1 MTASKAADDAFNDKN
16 AKGVF
21 EQYQKAYDAQR
32 QVEHYRNV
40 LKTHFTTSIA
50 GTNDLAAELAYSR
63 AESSVESYLVTAT
76 KAFENAKRH
85 KAVVEFLQR
94 GTGWSQEAETP
105 VLSDAETKRQEAIA
119 DAQAARDAAN
129 RAITKA
135 ARLRQDADALAEKAY
150 AIQETAK
157 TKVGSEKDAEMQ
169 RFREMTVDLPEAL
182 QSAKKAEQDAKE
194 ADDLAI
200 VRANDA
206 GIPSQDLQQREQSPW
221 GDILGSSENSK
232 QLGPFDSIQ
241 MPRSIVG
248 RRMQGTI
255 VCALPRGQLVV
266 TVSDGDHLKAY
277 VLSSTHSVERKE
289 YKEHGGIQLEYED
302 VESYDDDEVTD
313 IHDLDPVL
321 VAVQTAKASKR
332 TVLVILI
339 AKRNGYDGIRLYNM
353 SRLKAIFPASEV
365 AKYLN
370 QVREKQGQ
378 DPVCPVTQK
387 LKRDEDSARKE
398 AEWKVRNNMP

>member
-1 MTASKAADDAFNDKN
+1 MTASKACDDAFNDKN

-32 QVEHYRNV
+32 QVEHYRDV
-40 LKTHFTTSIA
+40 LKTHFPTS
-50 GTNDLAAELAYSR
+50 NDLAAELAYSR
-63 AESSVESYLVTAT
+63 AESSIKSYLVTAT
-76 KAFENAKRH
+76 KAFENAKKH
-85 KAVVEFLQR
+85 KWVVEFLQR

-119 DAQAARDAAN
+119 DAKAARDAAN
-129 RAITKA
+129 QASTRA

-150 AIQETAK
+150 AIQAAAK
-157 TKVGSEKDAEMQ
+157 TKQGSEKDAEMQ

-182 QSAKKAEQDAKE
+182 QNAKKAEQDAKE
-194 ADDLAI
+194 ADDLAM

-232 QLGPFDSIQ
+232 QLTPFDSI
-241 MPRSIVG
+241 SIPKRLLRG
-248 RRMQGTI
+248 GAEGKI

-266 TVSDGDHLKAY
+266 TVKHLEHFKAF
-277 VLSSTHSVERKE
+277 VLPSTCSVERKAF
-289 YKEHGGIQLEYED
+289 KDHGGPQLEYED
-302 VESYDDDEVTD
+302 VESYDEDDIPD
-313 IHDLDPVL
+313 LHDLDPVL

-339 AKRNGYDGIRLYNM
+339 AKRYGSDGRILLYNM

-365 AKYLN
+365 ALFLN
-370 QVREKQGQ
+370 NVREKQGQ
-378 DPVCPVTQK
+378 DPVCPVTQRIK
-387 LKRDEDSARKE
+387 EEDDSIKRRE
-398 AEWKVRNNMP
+398 AWKIRNNMP